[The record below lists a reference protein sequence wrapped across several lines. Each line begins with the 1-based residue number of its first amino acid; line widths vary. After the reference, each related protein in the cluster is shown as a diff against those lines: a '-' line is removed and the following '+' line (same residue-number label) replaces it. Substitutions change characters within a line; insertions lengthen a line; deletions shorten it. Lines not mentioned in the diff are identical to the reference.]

1 LDVIAGAALAY
12 SFLVTFV
19 LSCASRNRRA
29 NRAGTPMLRLVGW
42 CLMSGSFAMAGLLFA
57 LVAMRSA
64 LG

>member
-1 LDVIAGAALAY
+1 VLAGVALAY

-19 LSCASRNRRA
+19 ISCADRNRRA

-42 CLMSGSFAMAGLLFA
+42 CLMSGSFAMAALLFG
-57 LVAMRSA
+57 LVAMRVA